1 MISEPSTKNYW
12 SFWLVCILG
21 LLWNLGGSANYLMQM
36 NLDFVAG
43 MPETHR
49 AIIEG
54 RPAWATGGFAIG
66 VFGGALGCILLMF
79 RSSTAIYLFLIS
91 LLGIVLTMVHTVNVA
106 MSPVEFSIGELAIM
120 VVAPVIVAMGLLWF
134 ARRVLSKI

>member
-1 MISEPSTKNYW
+1 MRNDPNRVTGW
-12 SFWLVCILG
+12 TFWLVCLLG

-79 RSSTAIYLFLIS
+79 RSSAAIYLFLIS